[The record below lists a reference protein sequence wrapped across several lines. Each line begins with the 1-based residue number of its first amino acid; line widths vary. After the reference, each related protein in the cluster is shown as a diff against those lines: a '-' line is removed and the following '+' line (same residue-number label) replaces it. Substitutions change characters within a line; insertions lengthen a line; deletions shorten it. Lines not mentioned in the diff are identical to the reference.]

1 MSDKDDKS
9 GSVDAAHSKEEALRL
24 KTLAEEKYNSGD
36 LNSAVAY
43 AERARDLHPSISGLR
58 QMLTAFQILRAA
70 AASPLSDGDN
80 QKPTPDYYMI
90 LQVRRFSHINSIKKQ
105 YKKLALTL
113 HPDKNPFVASEEA
126 FKLVGEAARVLSD
139 KIRRKEY
146 DVRLRVAMQSEA
158 AGAVAVEI
166 GEEGSRETFWT
177 ACSACR
183 LLHQFERKYLGHNLI
198 CPGCMK
204 TFKAVEAEE
213 RNENE
218 GKNEKSE
225 VNTRVSARIRERVSK
240 GDYVGS
246 VEKFGLGVKR
256 RHSNLGEVSE
266 RLGVKMA
273 RTGVLKRGERVE
285 DSGEAH
291 GVENGRFKKME
302 TLINGGEAMESGE
315 VEIVENETSK
325 RWEGREEESMT
336 LSQMQMMVKK
346 KKPKKKVV
354 EGKLNTKAK
363 KVNAEKLRVNGAV
376 GETEKDGERGR
387 EWNKEDLTEEE
398 SVEEMEDVMI
408 EEMAK
413 ERGGEPEKEKVVNSR
428 ENSNRRRVP
437 KIRNLEAV
445 HAASR
450 NYFHS
455 EIEKDASSDKGN
467 SEVLQVDKEKEMD
480 FIKEKK
486 GRRRVPKFG
495 NLEILNTKPSKSRV
509 DSYLQRLSADT
520 EGDLEIEKDISSEKG
535 DSEVLLVEEEKEKEM
550 DVIKEKKGRRRIPKF
565 GNSNI
570 LNTKSSKN
578 RVDSD
583 LQMLNAD
590 TEGDLDIEKD
600 VSSERDDLEVLPM
613 EKEKEKEID
622 VIKEKKGRRKVPKY
636 GNLDILNTKSSKNG
650 MDLDL
655 QRLIANKKGDLE
667 IMAVDDSDFH
677 DFDKDRRERSF
688 KKGQVWAL
696 YADVDAMPRH
706 YALINEIVSVN
717 PFEVTLSW
725 LLPQNNEDEE
735 FISWLKKGYC
745 VSCGSFQV
753 TRKVTIRYLNLFSHL
768 VDCERAA
775 RELYRIYPK
784 KGSVWAIYS
793 SSGREAEESDEMIE
807 DKRCYNIVVTLS
819 SYSDVH
825 GLSIA
830 YLKKV
835 EGFRTVFNRRGIGA
849 NAVVCL
855 GAKDIKIFSHQIPS
869 KKLSGEE
876 ASGLPRGCWE
886 LDPASLTPQ
895 LLSLS

>member
-9 GSVDAAHSKEEALRL
+9 GSIDAAHSKEEALRL

-43 AERARDLHPSISGLR
+43 AERARDLHPSISGLH

-70 AASPLSDGDN
+70 AASPLPGGEN
-80 QKPTPDYYMI
+80 QKPTSDYYMI
-90 LQVRRFSHINSIKKQ
+90 LQVQRFSHINSIKKQ

-183 LLHQFERKYLGHNLI
+183 MLHQFERKYLGHNLV

-213 RNENE
+213 PNGDE

-225 VNTRVSARIRERVSK
+225 ANTRVSARIRERVSK

-256 RHSNLGEVSE
+256 RNSNLGEVSE
-266 RLGVKMA
+266 GLGVKMA
-273 RTGVLKRGERVE
+273 RTGVLKRGKRVE
-285 DSGEAH
+285 DSGDGH

-302 TLINGGEAMESGE
+302 TLINGGKEAMESGE
-315 VEIVENETSK
+315 VEMLENEMSK
-325 RWEGREEESMT
+325 RGEGREEESMT

-346 KKPKKKVV
+346 KKPRKKVV
-354 EGKLNTKAK
+354 VGKLSTKAK
-363 KVNAEKLRVNGAV
+363 KVNAEKLRVNGVV
-376 GETEKDGERGR
+376 GETEKDGEG
-387 EWNKEDLTEEE
+387 NKEDLREEE
-398 SVEEMEDVMI
+398 SAEEMEDVMI

-413 ERGGEPEKEKVVNSR
+413 ERGGEAEKEKVVNLR
-428 ENSNRRRVP
+428 ENSHRRRVP

-455 EIEKDASSDKGN
+455 EIEKDTSSDKRN
-467 SEVLQVDKEKEMD
+467 SEV
-480 FIKEKK
+480 
-486 GRRRVPKFG
+486 P
-495 NLEILNTKPSKSRV
+495 
-509 DSYLQRLSADT
+509 
-520 EGDLEIEKDISSEKG
+520 
-535 DSEVLLVEEEKEKEM
+535 LVEKEKEM
-550 DVIKEKKGRRRIPKF
+550 DVIKEKKGRRRVPKF
-565 GNSNI
+565 GNSDI

-578 RVDSD
+578 HVDSD
-583 LQMLNAD
+583 LQRLNDD
-590 TEGDLDIEKD
+590 TEGDLGIEKD
-600 VSSERDDLEVLPM
+600 ISSENGESEVLLVEKEKEMDVIKEKKERRRARYRHRGCSEKGVPEVLLM

-622 VIKEKKGRRKVPKY
+622 VIKENKGRRRVPKY
-636 GNLDILNTKSSKNG
+636 GNLDILNTKSSNNG
-650 MDLDL
+650 MDLDF
-655 QRLIANKKGDLE
+655 QRVIANKKGDDLE

-696 YADVDAMPRH
+696 YDDVDAMPRH

-735 FISWLKKGYC
+735 
-745 VSCGSFQV
+745 
-753 TRKVTIRYLNLFSHL
+753 
-768 VDCERAA
+768 
-775 RELYRIYPK
+775 
-784 KGSVWAIYS
+784 
-793 SSGREAEESDEMIE
+793 
-807 DKRCYNIVVTLS
+807 
-819 SYSDVH
+819 
-825 GLSIA
+825 SIT

-849 NAVVCL
+849 NAVACL

-876 ASGLPRGCWE
+876 ASGLPKGCWE

-895 LLSLS
+895 MLSLS

>member
-9 GSVDAAHSKEEALRL
+9 GSIDAAHSKEEALRL
-24 KTLAEEKYNSGD
+24 KALAEEKYNSGD

-43 AERARDLHPSISGLR
+43 AERARDLHPSISGLH

-70 AASPLSDGDN
+70 AASPIPGGEN

-90 LQVRRFSHINSIKKQ
+90 LQVQRFSHINSIKKQ

-166 GEEGSRETFWT
+166 GEEGSRETFRT
-177 ACSACR
+177 ACSACQ
-183 LLHQFERKYLGHNLI
+183 LLHQFERKYLGHNLV

-213 RNENE
+213 RNGDE

-225 VNTRVSARIRERVSK
+225 ANTRVSARIRERVSK

-256 RHSNLGEVSE
+256 RNNNLGEVSE
-266 RLGVKMA
+266 GLGVKMA
-273 RTGVLKRGERVE
+273 RTGVLKRSKRVE
-285 DSGEAH
+285 DSGDGH

-302 TLINGGEAMESGE
+302 TLINGGKEAMESGE
-315 VEIVENETSK
+315 VEIVENEMSK
-325 RWEGREEESMT
+325 RGEGREEESMT

-354 EGKLNTKAK
+354 VGKLTTKAK
-363 KVNAEKLRVNGAV
+363 KVNAEKLRVNGVV
-376 GETEKDGERGR
+376 GETEKDGEG
-387 EWNKEDLTEEE
+387 NKEDLGEEE
-398 SVEEMEDVMI
+398 SAEEMEDVMI

-413 ERGGEPEKEKVVNSR
+413 ERGGEAEKEKVVNLR
-428 ENSNRRRVP
+428 GNSNRRRVP

-450 NYFHS
+450 NYFNS
-455 EIEKDASSDKGN
+455 EIEKDTSSDKGN
-467 SEVLQVDKEKEMD
+467 SEVPPV
-480 FIKEKK
+480 
-486 GRRRVPKFG
+486 
-495 NLEILNTKPSKSRV
+495 
-509 DSYLQRLSADT
+509 
-520 EGDLEIEKDISSEKG
+520 
-535 DSEVLLVEEEKEKEM
+535 EKEKEM
-550 DVIKEKKGRRRIPKF
+550 DVIKEKKGRRRVPKFGNSDILSTKSSKNHVDSDLQRLNADTEGDLGFEKDISSENGESEVLLVEKEKEMDVINEKKGRRRVPKF

-578 RVDSD
+578 RLDSD
-583 LQMLNAD
+583 LHRLDAD
-590 TEGDLDIEKD
+590 TEGVSEIEKD
-600 VSSERDDLEVLPM
+600 ISSEKGVPEVLLM

-622 VIKEKKGRRKVPKY
+622 VIKENKGRRRVPKY
-636 GNLDILNTKSSKNG
+636 GNLDILNTKSSNNG
-650 MDLDL
+650 MDLDF
-655 QRLIANKKGDLE
+655 QRVIANKKGDLE

-696 YADVDAMPRH
+696 YDDVDAMPRH

-725 LLPQNNEDEE
+725 LMPQNNEDEE
-735 FISWLKKGYC
+735 SISRLKNGYF
-745 VSCGSFQV
+745 VSCGSFRV
-753 TRKVTIRYLNLFSHL
+753 TRRVTIRYLNLFSHL

-807 DKRCYNIVVTLS
+807 GKRCYNIVVTLS

-869 KKLSGEE
+869 KKLFGEE
-876 ASGLPRGCWE
+876 ASGLPKGCWE